1 MKSIGILRKIDP
13 LGRVVIPK
21 ETRKVLGIEEKDSVE
36 IFVEGEGIILQKYKG
51 NDVCPITGEVSFHPI
66 KVTNEKLT
74 LSPEGAKQLMQE
86 LEQYLVRA

>member
-1 MKSIGILRKIDP
+1 MKSTGILRKIAP

-21 ETRKVLGIEEKDSVE
+21 ETRKVLGIEEKDSLE
-36 IFVEGEGIILQKYKG
+36 IFVEGETVILQKYKG
-51 NDVCPITGEVSFHPI
+51 YDVCPITGEVSSQPI
-66 KVTNEKLT
+66 KVANGKLT